1 MKNKFMIRTV
11 ALKLLEKLYLESDYQ
26 FKATINSFEF
36 INENISK
43 QTIQKAGKYLSD
55 KKLIQTDEYAS
66 DKWTATI
73 QYTGI
78 DWLEDCHNINPC
90 N

>member
-26 FKATINSFEF
+26 FKATINAFEF
-36 INENISK
+36 VDENISK
-43 QTIQKAGKYLSD
+43 QTIQKAGKYLSN
-55 KKLIQTDEYAS
+55 KKLIQADEYAS
-66 DKWTATI
+66 NKWTATI

>member
-1 MKNKFMIRTV
+1 MVNKFVIRTV
-11 ALKLLEKLYLESDYQ
+11 ALKLLEKLYLESDYL
-26 FKATINSFEF
+26 FNATINAFEF
-36 INENISK
+36 IDENISN

-73 QYTGI
+73 TYLGV

-90 N
+90 D